1 MQRKYGFILMTG
13 FMLIAAILVA
23 SMGLNP
29 VKTQTTAIM
38 AIVPSASNTHSVVFQ
53 VCAEDIIM
61 RDPEVK
67 ITSDIENKKVKL
79 SKEIQPNTCRQTSAT
94 IQASDV
100 NSIKLEK
107 IDKSKIN
114 SSITAVEERIL
125 KIRSE
130 ISSKNSEIEQLAK
143 QISEDRASNSVT
155 NQKINSLTVEISKLR
170 NDLKQEMLEHE
181 QLKNLLR
188 NYSSP

>member
-1 MQRKYGFILMTG
+1 MQRKHGMILMTC
-13 FMLIAAILVA
+13 FMLVAVILFA
-23 SMGLNP
+23 STGLSP

-38 AIVPSASNTHSVVFQ
+38 AIIPSTSNTHSIVFQ

-100 NSIKLEK
+100 NSIQLEK
-107 IDKSKIN
+107 IDKSKLN
-114 SSITAVEERIL
+114 TSITQVEEKIL

-130 ISSKNSEIEQLAK
+130 ISSKNSEIEQLVK
-143 QISEDRASNSVT
+143 KIPEDRSDNSET
-155 NQKINSLTVEISKLR
+155 NRKINSLTVDISKLR
-170 NDLKQEMLEHE
+170 NDLKEQMSEQER
-181 QLKNLLR
+181 LKNQLR
-188 NYSSP
+188 NYSGP